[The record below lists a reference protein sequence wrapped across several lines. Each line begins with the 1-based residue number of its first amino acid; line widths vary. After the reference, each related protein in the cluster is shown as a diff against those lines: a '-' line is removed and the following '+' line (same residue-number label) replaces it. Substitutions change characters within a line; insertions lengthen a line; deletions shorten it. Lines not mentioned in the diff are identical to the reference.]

1 VRIRWTKGARQ
12 NLEHIEEYIAQDNP
26 KAAIDAVLKVIT
38 TVGLLVEHPAMGRHG
53 RVVGTRELVIA
64 NTPYIVP
71 YRVKEGCIEILRVL
85 HSAMQWPECFQH

>member
-1 VRIRWTKGARQ
+1 MQIRWTKGASQ

-26 KAAIDAVLKVIT
+26 IAAIDTVLKVIE
-38 TVGLLVEHPAMGRHG
+38 TVELLVEHPAMGRHG

-71 YRVKEGCIEILRVL
+71 YRVKGSCIEILRVL
-85 HSAMQWPECFQH
+85 HGAMQWPENF